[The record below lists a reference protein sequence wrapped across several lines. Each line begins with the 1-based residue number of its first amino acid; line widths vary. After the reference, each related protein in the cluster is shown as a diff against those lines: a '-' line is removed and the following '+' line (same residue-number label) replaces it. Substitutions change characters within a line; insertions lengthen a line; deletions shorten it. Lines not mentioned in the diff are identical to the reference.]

1 MSDTASISTADLPG
15 DAPDPPGA
23 IAREVSPPRW
33 DEAARRHW
41 RLTTALVVALLCA
54 APWALHSLAGVDFGA
69 PGEGFDADAQGPLVH
84 SLLEAV
90 ASSAALMAG
99 ILALAQFGVRRDL
112 VTPIVGLSLFWA
124 GIMDGFHILAS
135 DRLISGVAPLEN
147 LAPFSWALAR
157 TVTALLLLVGGLIA
171 LRTSEA
177 AASRRFPALMVFNL
191 AFGVGAVVLMI
202 VTTSLETLPRMHY
215 PDALVAR
222 PFDVAPALLFLAAGI
237 GVFPLLHARQ
247 REAFSFALWLSVLP
261 HLAAQGHM
269 AFGSEQ
275 LFDHDFMAA
284 HGLKVLAYLVPF
296 AGAVA
301 SYLSIHAEQ
310 RAGRRRLQH
319 EVDERRI
326 AERRLADYAR
336 ELESRNR
343 DLDEFA
349 YVASHDLRTP
359 LQGVRTLAEWIDE
372 DAAEHLPEESRAH
385 LEQLQGRV
393 KRLERLL
400 DDLLAYSRAGR
411 RHETP
416 TGVDVRELVQDI
428 AQMYESTGAR
438 IEVIGAM
445 PRLHTHCAP
454 LEQVLRN
461 LIGNAIKHN
470 AGQDVRVWVTCRD
483 GPQAYEFAVRDNGPG
498 IDPRFH
504 DKIFKM
510 FETLHPRDSVEGSGM
525 GLAIIRRILGAYGQ
539 SVSVE
544 SVEGEGAVF
553 RFSWPKS
560 LEPES

>member
-1 MSDTASISTADLPG
+1 M
-15 DAPDPPGA
+15 
-23 IAREVSPPRW
+23 
-33 DEAARRHW
+33 
-41 RLTTALVVALLCA
+41 
-54 APWALHSLAGVDFGA
+54 
-69 PGEGFDADAQGPLVH
+69 
-84 SLLEAV
+84 
-90 ASSAALMAG
+90 
-99 ILALAQFGVRRDL
+99 
-112 VTPIVGLSLFWA
+112 
-124 GIMDGFHILAS
+124 
-135 DRLISGVAPLEN
+135 
-147 LAPFSWALAR
+147 
-157 TVTALLLLVGGLIA
+157 
-171 LRTSEA
+171 
-177 AASRRFPALMVFNL
+177 
-191 AFGVGAVVLMI
+191 
-202 VTTSLETLPRMHY
+202 
-215 PDALVAR
+215 
-222 PFDVAPALLFLAAGI
+222 
-237 GVFPLLHARQ
+237 
-247 REAFSFALWLSVLP
+247 
-261 HLAAQGHM
+261 
-269 AFGSEQ
+269 
-275 LFDHDFMAA
+275 
-284 HGLKVLAYLVPF
+284 
-296 AGAVA
+296 
-301 SYLSIHAEQ
+301 
-310 RAGRRRLQH
+310 
-319 EVDERRI
+319 
-326 AERRLADYAR
+326 
-336 ELESRNR
+336 
-343 DLDEFA
+343 
-349 YVASHDLRTP
+349 
-359 LQGVRTLAEWIDE
+359 
-372 DAAEHLPEESRAH
+372 
-385 LEQLQGRV
+385 QGRV